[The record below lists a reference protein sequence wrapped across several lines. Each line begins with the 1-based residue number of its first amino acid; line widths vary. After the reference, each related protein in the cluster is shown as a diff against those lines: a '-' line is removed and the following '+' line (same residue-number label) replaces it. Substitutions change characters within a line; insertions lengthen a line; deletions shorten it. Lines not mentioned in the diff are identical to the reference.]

1 MTRRQKKHDKLV
13 TLYYHS
19 SVLSARRRP
28 KTTYMQLIPNFL
40 KALKNAFT
48 TTNTAR

>member
-1 MTRRQKKHDKLV
+1 MTRRQKKHELFV
-13 TLYYHS
+13 TYHYNNGK
-19 SVLSARRRP
+19 LSARRKP